1 MEEMT
6 RPTSG
11 STMPAERS
19 PAHPVALGS
28 AALVVGVVVTA
39 AGAGVGI
46 RYLQKVGLSPN
57 TVVGLALLVV
67 GLTLLWYAGSLAWR
81 GLRRWWRLVLVPVA
95 LVVLMVVFS
104 MALGV
109 MASVVPPTALGSGT
123 PGDHGLTYRE
133 VRFETADD
141 VLLSGWFVPSR
152 NGAAL
157 VVRHGSGSTRTST
170 LDQAAVLGRHGYGLL
185 LVDARGHGES
195 GGRGMDLGWYGDQDV
210 AAAVDFLADRPG
222 VDADRIGLFGLSM
235 GGEEVIGAA
244 VAEGVRVPAVVA
256 EGATARTAEDKDRW
270 LPGGVQ
276 GTVQRTLDRL
286 TFGVADLLTP
296 ASPPTA
302 LHDAVAGASETD
314 FLLITAGQ
322 VPDETPA
329 AEVLRRAAPSR
340 VEVVEVLGASH
351 TRGLDAAPGLWRRQV
366 LAFLDARLQP

>member
-1 MEEMT
+1 
-6 RPTSG
+6 
-11 STMPAERS
+11 
-19 PAHPVALGS
+19 
-28 AALVVGVVVTA
+28 VVVTA
-39 AGAGVGI
+39 AGAGVGV
-46 RYLQKVGLSPN
+46 RHLQKVGLSPN

-95 LVVLMVVFS
+95 LVVLMVVLS

-109 MASVVPPTALGSGT
+109 MASVVPPTALGPGT
-123 PGDHGLTYRE
+123 PRDHGLTYRE
-133 VRFETADD
+133 VRIETADG

-152 NGAAL
+152 NGAAI

-185 LVDARGHGES
+185 LVDARGHGDS

-210 AAAVDFLADRPG
+210 VAAVDFLADRPG

-256 EGATARTAEDKDRW
+256 EGATARTSEDKDRW
-270 LPGGVQ
+270 LPGGFQ
-276 GTVQRTLDRL
+276 GAVQRTLDRL

-302 LHDAVAGASETD
+302 LHAAVAGASETD
-314 FLLITAGQ
+314 FLLITAGE
-322 VPDETPA
+322 VPDEGSA
-329 AEVLRRAAPSR
+329 AEVLREAAPSR
-340 VEVVEVLGASH
+340 VEVLEVPGASH
-351 TRGLDAAPGLWRRQV
+351 AHGLDSAPGLWRRQV
-366 LAFLDARLQP
+366 LAFLDGRLHP